1 MTDTNK
7 EHATHRTAER
17 NKGRITGTMQHIHK
31 DRTYQR
37 SKDTAKARKTE
48 INQERKTYR
57 TSKKRMMTLMQ
68 EWRTTERKKERADV
82 GNEDI
87 KKDRANQLNQE
98 TQKEDRQTGR
108 KTNIQKTR

>member
-1 MTDTNK
+1 
-7 EHATHRTAER
+7 
-17 NKGRITGTMQHIHK
+17 
-31 DRTYQR
+31 
-37 SKDTAKARKTE
+37 
-48 INQERKTYR
+48 
-57 TSKKRMMTLMQ
+57 MMTLMQ